1 MVCSQPRFDIAAD
14 FFYKMHAACE
24 LQTLKA
30 FTNPRGLAM
39 DFKAVIFDLD
49 GTLLNTLEDLADSM
63 NCVLKRNRLPQHG
76 LAAYKYFVGDGID
89 MLVRRA
95 LPFEIA
101 DEEELSRFIREMK
114 SEYACRW
121 TQKTRPYPG
130 IPEML
135 AAFTEADFA
144 MAVLSNK
151 PDDASN
157 EIVKAL
163 LPKIDFRM
171 VMGATPERPK
181 KPDPFAALEIAVRLD
196 IPPEEFLF
204 IGDTSIDM
212 KTACAAGMFP
222 IGVLW
227 GFRPAEELMLAG
239 GKMFF
244 KHPTDLLGWLRS
256 IEKE

>member
-1 MVCSQPRFDIAAD
+1 
-14 FFYKMHAACE
+14 
-24 LQTLKA
+24 
-30 FTNPRGLAM
+30 M

-49 GTLLNTLEDLADSM
+49 GTLLDTLEDLADSM
-63 NCVLKRNRLPQHG
+63 NCVLERNRLPKHS
-76 LAAYKYFVGDGID
+76 LAAYKYFVGDGMD

-101 DEEELSRFIREMK
+101 DEEELNRFIREMK
-114 SEYACRW
+114 SEYSGRW
-121 TQKTRPYPG
+121 LSKTRPYPG
-130 IPEML
+130 VPEML
-135 AAFTEADFA
+135 AAFVAA
-144 MAVLSNK
+144 GLPIAVLSNK

-163 LPKIDFRM
+163 LPDIAFRM

-181 KPDPFAALEIAVRLD
+181 KPDPSAALEIAARLD
-196 IPPEEFLF
+196 VPPEDFLF

-212 KTACAAGMFP
+212 QTACAAGMFP

-227 GFRPAEELMLAG
+227 GFRPAEELIAAG
-239 GKMFF
+239 GKMLF

-256 IEKE
+256 VEVK